1 MLVHAKFPDAATSF
15 GCSRRNSQQPKG
27 ALFLCALRLPRYC
40 SSQTLAGA
48 GDERGE
54 SMSRT
59 LWIILGVAVAAGL
72 AVLWFSL
79 SPGSREGDLGETGW
93 IDPPVEVAN
102 EAVPVD
108 APTEEMPVVEPAA
121 SAEETAAGDSG
132 ETESTHEAIPR
143 VEEPQPSYAIDGL
156 IEEGEYPDSTVI
168 SGVTV
173 YWSNN
178 AEILK
183 VGLASPG
190 TGYLSIGFD
199 PDRRMEEANFILAYM
214 ADGEIHTRDDY
225 GIGMTSHGPD
235 IDRGGADNV
244 LAAAGVEWADST
256 IVEFM
261 IPLDSGD
268 PSDKPLLP
276 GGTYTVLVAYHD
288 LRDELTLRHSR
299 RGTGEITLQS
309 L

>member
-1 MLVHAKFPDAATSF
+1 
-15 GCSRRNSQQPKG
+15 
-27 ALFLCALRLPRYC
+27 
-40 SSQTLAGA
+40 
-48 GDERGE
+48 
-54 SMSRT
+54 MSRT
-59 LWIILGVAVAAGL
+59 LWIILGVAVATGL
-72 AVLWFSL
+72 AVLWFAMSSG
-79 SPGSREGDLGETGW
+79 SPEGDLGDVE
-93 IDPPVEVAN
+93 PVEAHVEVA
-102 EAVPVD
+102 EVPVPADVPAAEESEPVPAAEDSAVAGESGASEVEDD
-108 APTEEMPVVEPAA
+108 AAPVPVEP
-121 SAEETAAGDSG
+121 
-132 ETESTHEAIPR
+132 
-143 VEEPQPSYAIDGL
+143 EPAYAIDGM

-178 AEILK
+178 AEVLK

-190 TGYLSIGFD
+190 TGYVAIGFD
-199 PDRRMEEANFILAYM
+199 PDRRMEGANFILAYM
-214 ADGEIHTRDDY
+214 ADGEIHTQDHY
-225 GIGMTSHGPD
+225 GIGMTSHGAD
-235 IDRGGADNV
+235 VDRGGVDNV

-261 IPLDSGD
+261 IPMDSGD

-276 GGTYTVLVAYHD
+276 GGTYTILVAYHD